1 MSIVCV
7 FYRSANGTPVKSRD
21 VRDSDDPATMIA
33 LALRKRFAQMNQV
46 NDSPER
52 DRDRDDREDSFSE
65 STEDLFGSHITPKYA
80 TPRPKGP
87 SPRKLFVF
95 TRPAAVSSIV
105 DKGKENGQTPVHLTT
120 KLKNTLS

>member
-1 MSIVCV
+1 MK
-7 FYRSANGTPVKSRD
+7 PRD

-52 DRDRDDREDSFSE
+52 ERERDRDDREDSFSE
-65 STEDLFGSHITPKYA
+65 STEDLFGFNSNITPKFA
-80 TPRPKGP
+80 APKPKGPP

-95 TRPAAVSSIV
+95 TRPAAVSSSV
-105 DKGKENGQTPVHLTT
+105 DNHKENGPTPVYLFRKQNKTFY
-120 KLKNTLS
+120 

>member
-1 MSIVCV
+1 
-7 FYRSANGTPVKSRD
+7 
-21 VRDSDDPATMIA
+21 MIA

-52 DRDRDDREDSFSE
+52 DREDRDRDREDSFSE

-80 TPRPKGP
+80 TPRPAKIP

-95 TRPAAVSSIV
+95 TRPAAVSSSI

-120 KLKNTLS
+120 KLKNSIS